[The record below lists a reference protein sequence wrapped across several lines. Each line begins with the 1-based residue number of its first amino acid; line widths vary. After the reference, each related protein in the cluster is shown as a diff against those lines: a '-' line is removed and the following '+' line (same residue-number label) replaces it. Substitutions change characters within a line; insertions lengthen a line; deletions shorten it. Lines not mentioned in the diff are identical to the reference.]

1 MVSTRHRR
9 SGIVPPHILDRLA
22 QHAPDDIKQ
31 CALETQRAN
40 EALQRMRLT
49 AIAALSEAADEL
61 RRTIYDAGH
70 ARELPGRPARR
81 EGEALAGDREVNE
94 AYDDLGQT
102 WRFYK
107 EVFDR
112 NSIDDHGLALDG
124 SVHYGRHYDNAFW
137 NGREMVFGDGDGRIF
152 RPFTRSLDVVAHE
165 LTHGVTE
172 ATAGLAYQDQSGAL
186 NESVSDVFGVMTAQY
201 AAGQTADQADWLIGA
216 ELLTDQVHGAAL
228 RSLARPGTA
237 YDDPT
242 LGRDPQPATMAHYVE
257 TRQDNGGVHINSGI
271 PNHAFYR
278 AAIAA
283 GGFSWETV
291 GPLWYATLNDDRL
304 TETADF
310 AQFAGVTLA
319 HARERAGRALA
330 TVVSQAWN
338 DVGVTPAEV

>member
-1 MVSTRHRR
+1 MASTVHLR

-22 QHAPDDIKQ
+22 QYAPDDIKQ

-40 EALQRMRLT
+40 EALRRMT
-49 AIAALSEAADEL
+49 FAAVAASPTAADEL
-61 RRTIYDAGH
+61 RRTIYDVGH
-70 ARELPGRPARR
+70 TQDLPGRAVRR
-81 EGEALAGDREVNE
+81 EGDAESDDREVNE
-94 AYDDLGQT
+94 AYDDLGRT
-102 WRFYK
+102 WHFYK
-107 EVFDR
+107 TVFDR
-112 NSIDDHGLALDG
+112 DSIDDQGLALGG

-172 ATAGLAYQDQSGAL
+172 TTAGLAYQGQSGAL

-201 AAGQTADQADWLIGA
+201 AAGQTVDEADWLIGA
-216 ELLTDQVHGAAL
+216 ELLTDQVHGVAL
-228 RSLARPGTA
+228 RSLARPGSA

-242 LGRDPQPATMAHYVE
+242 LGRDPQPATMADYVE

-271 PNHAFYR
+271 PNHAFYQ
-278 AAIAA
+278 AATAL
-283 GGFSWETV
+283 GGHSWETV
-291 GPLWYATLNDDRL
+291 GPVWYATLNDDRL
-304 TETADF
+304 EETADF

-319 HARERAGRALA
+319 NAREHAGQD
-330 TVVSQAWN
+330 VVDAVSRAWN